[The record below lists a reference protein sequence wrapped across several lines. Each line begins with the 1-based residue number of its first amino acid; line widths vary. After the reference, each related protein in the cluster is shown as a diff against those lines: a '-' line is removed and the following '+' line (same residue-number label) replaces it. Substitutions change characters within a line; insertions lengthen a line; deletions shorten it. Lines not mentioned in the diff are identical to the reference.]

1 MPVKMLTDPF
11 CKNVK
16 PDATRV
22 EYADAKITGLYLIV
36 QPSGRRSWA
45 YRYRMGRRS
54 RKITLGAYPGIG
66 LQAARTI
73 AGRASETIALGSD
86 PAVARRNDGA
96 DDGSVGFQIT
106 TYLEK
111 HALRVRATTHV
122 YVERVLQEAAT
133 AWSGRTLR
141 SVAKRDIVTFMD
153 AAAKRG
159 PAAEITAHK
168 VLRAFFKWVEGRE
181 ENFESPLRTIQP
193 PGKDAIRQRT
203 LDDNEIIALWHSAD
217 AAGGAVGALVKLLVL
232 TGSRRSEITRLERSE
247 IKADSI
253 EIPGERIKNGEP
265 LSIPL
270 TDAMRAVLTTLPTTG
285 RFVLNGTDRPMTGQR
300 NNFRDLIAPSISPW
314 RLHDLRRSVAS
325 GMARL
330 GIPVPVIERCLNH
343 KSGTFAGVVPIYQ
356 TYDFKK
362 EVREAYEKWSA
373 HVMEMT
379 TKRDT

>member
-16 PDATRV
+16 PNPARV

-45 YRYRMGRRS
+45 YRYRMRRRS
-54 RKITLGAYPGIG
+54 RKITLGSYPAVG
-66 LQAARTI
+66 LQAARTA
-73 AGRASETIALGSD
+73 AGKASETVALGSD
-86 PAVARRNDGA
+86 PAIAQR
-96 DDGSVGFQIT
+96 DDGGDDGFVGFQIT

-111 HALRVRATTHV
+111 HALRVRAATHV
-122 YVERVLQEAAT
+122 YVERVLMEAGTVWA
-133 AWSGRTLR
+133 GRTLR
-141 SVAKRDIVTFMD
+141 SIAKRDIITLMD
-153 AAAKRG
+153 SAAKRG
-159 PAAEITAHK
+159 PAAEITTHK

-181 ENFESPLRTIQP
+181 ENFASPLRTVP
-193 PGKDAIRQRT
+193 GPGKDAIRQRT
-203 LDDNEIIALWHSAD
+203 LDDNEIVALWHSAD
-217 AAGGAVGALVKLLVL
+217 AASGSVAALVKLLLL
-232 TGSRRSEITRLERSE
+232 TGARRSEITRLERSE
-247 IKADSI
+247 IKADLI

-270 TDAMRAVLTTLPTTG
+270 TDAMRAVLATLPATG
-285 RFVLNGTDRPMTGQR
+285 RFVLNGADRPMTGQR
-300 NNFRDLIAPSISPW
+300 KNFRDLIAPSISHW

-362 EVREAYEKWSA
+362 EVREAYEEWST
-373 HVMEMT
+373 HVMEIT
-379 TKRDT
+379 TMRGV